1 MVPRRTFGIDPSRS
15 DNSSRRERGEG
26 GKDWGKGTRQSGEKN
41 IYILENEREKMDL
54 LTWLQEVKTNSA
66 AT

>member
-1 MVPRRTFGIDPSRS
+1 M
-15 DNSSRRERGEG
+15 
-26 GKDWGKGTRQSGEKN
+26 GKGTRQSYEKN
-41 IYILENEREKMDL
+41 IYILEIEREKMDL